1 MRKVVTSLIISS
13 IISSLLILLLSH
25 YAGAE
30 SWEQVVTKGFGEP
43 SNDYAWSMAV
53 FKGKIY
59 IGTLNFF
66 KGGEIWRSSTGDPG
80 NWQKV
85 YNSPSSLF
93 SNIGVRHLYVDGD
106 EVMYACTVNANGAE
120 ILRTTNGQRWI
131 AVENLGK
138 RDNAAFRCMIRFGD
152 YLYAGAGSNEA
163 QLYRSKDG
171 FNWQV
176 VNANPSFTS
185 TKVSDPNSGSEVT
198 NNTMIGELEVFN
210 DQLYVFTWTREVRY
224 RDIVEH
230 MLGLTIDT
238 PSRSNPSWSD
248 LSRSDPSPGA
258 FEVWRSRDGVNW
270 EKVVGK
276 DDPYGNGMGFCLR
289 DPDAGMDNDAIIS
302 TAVFRGQLYAGTL
315 NSHADTA
322 IWRTSDGTQWT
333 KVLDFFDLGEKA
345 NYYVWRMIQFQD
357 KLFIG
362 TMNVGPSKE
371 NPDVTGSQIWA
382 SETGDSG
389 TFYNLVH
396 NGFDGETWSDGANV
410 EIPKNIGIRTFG
422 IFHDTLFAGT
432 ATIISTPITKRQS
445 DGETRIA
452 GRDIGCEV
460 WRMIPDTTPSLTS
473 KFSSYP
479 LKMILQPKKEKAI
492 LPWLPQLDEQ
502 IQRYLSPS

>member
-13 IISSLLILLLSH
+13 LIISSLIISSLLILLLCH

-30 SWEQVVTKGFGEP
+30 SWEQVVTNGFGEA
-43 SNDYAWSMAV
+43 SNDYAWSMAA

-66 KGGEIWRSSTGDPG
+66 KGGEIWRSSTGDPDD
-80 NWQKV
+80 WQKV

-93 SNIGVRHLYVDGD
+93 SNIGVRNLYVDGD
-106 EVMYACTVNANGAE
+106 EAMYACTVNSNGAE

-131 AVENLGK
+131 PVENLGK
-138 RDNAAFRCMIRFGD
+138 RDNAAFRCMVRFGD

-163 QLYRSKDG
+163 QLYRSKNG
-171 FNWQV
+171 FNWQM

-185 TKVSDPNSGSEVT
+185 TKVFDPNAGSDVT

-210 DQLYVFTWTREVRY
+210 DQLYVFTWTREVKY
-224 RDIVEH
+224 QDIVEQ
-230 MLGLTIDT
+230 MLGLTIE
-238 PSRSNPSWSD
+238 PSRSN
-248 LSRSDPSPGA
+248 LSRGNSSRSTPSAAA
-258 FEVWRSRDGVNW
+258 FEVWRSKDGVNW

-276 DDPYGNGMGFCLR
+276 DDAYGNGMGLCLR
-289 DPDAGMDNDAIIS
+289 DPDAGLDNDAIIS
-302 TAVFRGQLYAGTL
+302 TTVFRDQLYVGTL
-315 NSHADTA
+315 NSNADTA

-345 NYYVWRMIQFQD
+345 NYYVWRMIPFQD

-382 SETGDSG
+382 SYSGDPG

-396 NGFDGETWSDGANV
+396 NGFDGETWSDGANI

-460 WRMIPDTTPSLTS
+460 WRIIPDTSSSLKS
-473 KFSSYP
+473 KSSPYP
-479 LKMILQPKKEKAI
+479 LKMILQPKEEKAI
-492 LPWLPQLDEQ
+492 LPWLL
-502 IQRYLSPS
+502 